1 MRQLLGVVLGIAVAI
16 GVVFVVETIGHAL
29 LPVPTDYDPMTEDG
43 AARYLREA
51 PIAAKLGLV
60 FGWFAGALAGG
71 WVAVRIG
78 GRARLAWIVAGLIA
92 LAGVANIMMI
102 PHPLW
107 MQVAAVT
114 APLLAGW
121 LASRSGRPRVAV

>member
-1 MRQLLGVVLGIAVAI
+1 MRQVLGAVLGIAVAV
-16 GVVFVVETIGHAL
+16 GVVFLVELIGHAA

-51 PIAAKLGLV
+51 PIAAKLALV
-60 FGWFAGALAGG
+60 FAWFVGALAGG
-71 WVAVRIG
+71 WIAVRVG
-78 GRARLAWIVAGLIA
+78 GRAWLAWIVAGVIA
-92 LAGVANIMMI
+92 AGGIANIMMI

-107 MQVAAVT
+107 MQVAAVA

-121 LASRSGRPRVAV
+121 IASRIGRPRVAV

>member
-1 MRQLLGVVLGIAVAI
+1 MRQLVGVLLGIAVAV
-16 GVVFVVETIGHAL
+16 GVVFLVELIGHAV
-29 LPVPTDYDPMTEDG
+29 LPVPTDYDPMTEEG

-71 WVAVRIG
+71 WMAVRV
-78 GRARLAWIVAGLIA
+78 GRRTWLAWIVAIMIA
-92 LAGVANIMMI
+92 LAGVTNVIMI

-107 MQVAAVT
+107 MQAAAVA

-121 LASRSGRPRVAV
+121 LASRSRRPRVAV